1 MKKSLLKRVTLT
13 LVLLASLVTAFL
25 ISPSRVEADR
35 ASDWP
40 SAPPASTNNLR
51 ISDAFVRND
60 VAIPSGY
67 NFKNNS
73 VISTVYPQAM
83 IVTPANGL
91 WQIGGLWSKQ
101 RIDLNNAFTY
111 DTVHYFGSSMT
122 GNNSAAD
129 GMTFTLQNDPQ
140 GYHAYGTPGG
150 GLGAYPWGYDPDGG
164 GSRYGELGNYIQNAL
179 SIEMD
184 SYFNNSNVI
193 DDRYDVNEVND
204 GDGHLAVVRP
214 GDTPLTTK
222 VSADVGHLQFVSL
235 NVPLANSQWKPFTV
249 SWQPKVTYDAGQRV
263 LGGVLTYTLTNTVA
277 GSASPTKTSSSFEI
291 KNVQDYFKSDHVL
304 FGYTG
309 ATGPHKTF
317 QAVAVNKLPQ
327 SAQPV
332 TIHFQDDS
340 GADLQAAITL
350 NGETGNSWDASTRRT
365 NWIKSNNSWYE
376 YTGTYTADTSDGQ
389 DKGTFSASTPYNVT
403 YKYVKRDA
411 PETYVLQKQ
420 VKNVTQ
426 QTDFANATDAKIG
439 DTVEYQL
446 DYANLTGISVG
457 KIIDRLDSGLSYKA
471 NSLQIADDD
480 TNWQYQALSDAEYTS
495 DNTVS
500 FPYALDEGQ
509 QFSLRLQATVQQ
521 TDKTV
526 VPNVATVSGNSKTG
540 QSNTVNV
547 NLPVQKSFV
556 IHKVDQ
562 QNKKVG
568 LANAVFNVKNV
579 TTSGS
584 ENQDVTTGDDGRA
597 QIVPSESGD
606 QIFELTEKTPPAGY
620 VGTTKTY
627 EVRWNSAQ
635 GITAVRTQDTDQ
647 AWSQESDDQLATVAD
662 GELTFANGK
671 NGKIT
676 VRDFDR
682 VTGKVVR
689 TQSFTGLVGTK
700 LSANNPGGNLPGSHT
715 DRSLWGYTYD
725 VALPPTGT
733 LDSYD
738 ASNAPDPVFGTEDT
752 TLTYVF
758 DQRMFELNPDPQ
770 IDFGNFTQ
778 EQSNRD
784 YKLGE
789 MRAATG
795 QKLPFSVAIIDRL
808 GITSWQLS
816 VSQNGQFSDGT
827 HDLNDAALWFKNLQ
841 VRNTD
846 VQQNAPSA
854 AYQYTSSADF
864 ELSPDGTA
872 QTILTATKTPST
884 GEGAQ
889 NTMSTQNWQLNFGNQ
904 TTGGASVGVHVPKA
918 TVRQQAKYTTS
929 LTWTASALP

>member
-332 TIHFQDDS
+332 IIHFQDDS
-340 GADLQAAITL
+340 GADL
-350 NGETGNSWDASTRRT
+350 
-365 NWIKSNNSWYE
+365 
-376 YTGTYTADTSDGQ
+376 
-389 DKGTFSASTPYNVT
+389 
-403 YKYVKRDA
+403 
-411 PETYVLQKQ
+411 
-420 VKNVTQ
+420 
-426 QTDFANATDAKIG
+426 
-439 DTVEYQL
+439 
-446 DYANLTGISVG
+446 
-457 KIIDRLDSGLSYKA
+457 
-471 NSLQIADDD
+471 
-480 TNWQYQALSDAEYTS
+480 
-495 DNTVS
+495 
-500 FPYALDEGQ
+500 
-509 QFSLRLQATVQQ
+509 
-521 TDKTV
+521 
-526 VPNVATVSGNSKTG
+526 
-540 QSNTVNV
+540 
-547 NLPVQKSFV
+547 
-556 IHKVDQ
+556 
-562 QNKKVG
+562 
-568 LANAVFNVKNV
+568 
-579 TTSGS
+579 
-584 ENQDVTTGDDGRA
+584 
-597 QIVPSESGD
+597 
-606 QIFELTEKTPPAGY
+606 
-620 VGTTKTY
+620 
-627 EVRWNSAQ
+627 
-635 GITAVRTQDTDQ
+635 
-647 AWSQESDDQLATVAD
+647 
-662 GELTFANGK
+662 
-671 NGKIT
+671 
-676 VRDFDR
+676 
-682 VTGKVVR
+682 
-689 TQSFTGLVGTK
+689 
-700 LSANNPGGNLPGSHT
+700 
-715 DRSLWGYTYD
+715 
-725 VALPPTGT
+725 
-733 LDSYD
+733 
-738 ASNAPDPVFGTEDT
+738 
-752 TLTYVF
+752 
-758 DQRMFELNPDPQ
+758 
-770 IDFGNFTQ
+770 
-778 EQSNRD
+778 
-784 YKLGE
+784 
-789 MRAATG
+789 
-795 QKLPFSVAIIDRL
+795 
-808 GITSWQLS
+808 
-816 VSQNGQFSDGT
+816 
-827 HDLNDAALWFKNLQ
+827 
-841 VRNTD
+841 
-846 VQQNAPSA
+846 
-854 AYQYTSSADF
+854 
-864 ELSPDGTA
+864 
-872 QTILTATKTPST
+872 
-884 GEGAQ
+884 
-889 NTMSTQNWQLNFGNQ
+889 
-904 TTGGASVGVHVPKA
+904 
-918 TVRQQAKYTTS
+918 
-929 LTWTASALP
+929 